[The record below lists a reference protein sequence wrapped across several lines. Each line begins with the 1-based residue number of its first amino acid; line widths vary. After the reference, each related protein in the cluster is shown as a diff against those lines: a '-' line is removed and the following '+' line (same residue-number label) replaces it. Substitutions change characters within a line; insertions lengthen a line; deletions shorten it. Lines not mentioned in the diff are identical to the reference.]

1 MLAKFHALLDELQ
14 IKKYQIDHCDEAV
27 VKKIHENLIAIFR
40 RTSEVYHAAVISG
53 KDPSRGKMGINAEW
67 SYNRNMNFCLSRLT
81 DQMAENWTHMKNE
94 NSKFGRSGEAT
105 KEELKLQILQ
115 DLRESIQLV
124 FSDTP

>member
-40 RTSEVYHAAVISG
+40 RTSEVYHAAVVSG
-53 KDPSRGKMGINAEW
+53 KDPWGKMGINAEW

-94 NSKFGRSGEAT
+94 NSKFGRSGEAA

-115 DLRESIQLV
+115 VIRGLIQHV
-124 FSDTP
+124 FSNNP